1 MAKLEMLKCY
11 KAFDA
16 IMLHIMLEMLRC
28 YNACDA
34 IIGGLWN
41 PNVSVKAQPTN
52 KRIPND
58 KNAPATV
65 GRL

>member
-1 MAKLEMLKCY
+1 ML
-11 KAFDA
+11 A
-16 IMLHIMLEMLRC
+16 MLRC
-28 YNACDA
+28 YNARDA

-58 KNAPATV
+58 KNAPASV